1 MIFPTSPIVAPLAS
15 DQVSSIENFQ
25 ALVRNTDPGSN
36 IGLPGL
42 SLPIGSSFKSNLPIA
57 LEIDGLPHT
66 DSELLAIGATLEA
79 IFKNLQTYLNWF
91 IYLQRCKR
99 DNDKW
104 PKSERI
110 LRHLILERTRYT
122 RK

>member
-1 MIFPTSPIVAPLAS
+1 MGLINNMCSWIKRYIWRF
-15 DQVSSIENFQ
+15 
-25 ALVRNTDPGSN
+25 
-36 IGLPGL
+36 IGMYV
-42 SLPIGSSFKSNLPIA
+42 
-57 LEIDGLPHT
+57 E
-66 DSELLAIGATLEA
+66 
-79 IFKNLQTYLNWF
+79 NLQTYLNWF

>member
-1 MIFPTSPIVAPLAS
+1 M
-15 DQVSSIENFQ
+15 
-25 ALVRNTDPGSN
+25 
-36 IGLPGL
+36 
-42 SLPIGSSFKSNLPIA
+42 NLK
-57 LEIDGLPHT
+57 
-66 DSELLAIGATLEA
+66 SELYKANTKDSSYLEKMALINNMCSWIKRYIWRFIGMDVE
-79 IFKNLQTYLNWF
+79 NLQTYLNWF

-104 PKSERI
+104 SKSERI

>member
-1 MIFPTSPIVAPLAS
+1 MVAIICGHGKPSSDCIYKTLHNHIRPNSIIVHDGEKAHNKLIRELNLKSEVYKANAK
-15 DQVSSIENFQ
+15 DSSYFEK
-25 ALVRNTDPGSN
+25 
-36 IGLPGL
+36 IGLINNIWRF
-42 SLPIGSSFKSNLPIA
+42 IGMYV
-57 LEIDGLPHT
+57 E
-66 DSELLAIGATLEA
+66 
-79 IFKNLQTYLNWF
+79 NLQTYLNWF

>member
-1 MIFPTSPIVAPLAS
+1 MDV
-15 DQVSSIENFQ
+15 E
-25 ALVRNTDPGSN
+25 
-36 IGLPGL
+36 
-42 SLPIGSSFKSNLPIA
+42 
-57 LEIDGLPHT
+57 
-66 DSELLAIGATLEA
+66 
-79 IFKNLQTYLNWF
+79 NLQTYLNWF

-104 PKSERI
+104 PKSEHI

>member
-1 MIFPTSPIVAPLAS
+1 MDV
-15 DQVSSIENFQ
+15 E
-25 ALVRNTDPGSN
+25 
-36 IGLPGL
+36 
-42 SLPIGSSFKSNLPIA
+42 
-57 LEIDGLPHT
+57 
-66 DSELLAIGATLEA
+66 
-79 IFKNLQTYLNWF
+79 NLQTHLNWF

-104 PKSERI
+104 SKSERI

>member
-1 MIFPTSPIVAPLAS
+1 MYV
-15 DQVSSIENFQ
+15 E
-25 ALVRNTDPGSN
+25 
-36 IGLPGL
+36 
-42 SLPIGSSFKSNLPIA
+42 
-57 LEIDGLPHT
+57 
-66 DSELLAIGATLEA
+66 
-79 IFKNLQTYLNWF
+79 NLQTYLNWF

>member
-1 MIFPTSPIVAPLAS
+1 MYQKAITEARPQLLSIYEKAFKEHRLNALIFPTSPIVAPLAS

-42 SLPIGSSFKSNLPIA
+42 SLPIESSFKSNLPIA

-79 IFKNLQTYLNWF
+79 IFKNLQ
-91 IYLQRCKR
+91 
-99 DNDKW
+99 
-104 PKSERI
+104 S
-110 LRHLILERTRYT
+110 
-122 RK
+122 